1 MEKNMHDEVKRAT
14 HELTGTFQLPKNKRR
29 HEGGSVSSADLAHR
43 KVLKSREERE
53 RYQRE
58 KASLL
63 KLGCDESDIA
73 ELLGPELKDEESEE
87 RERASLF
94 ELGCDESDIAELLG

>member
-1 MEKNMHDEVKRAT
+1 MEKKMRDQVKKAT
-14 HELTGTFQLPKNKRR
+14 QEHTGTFQLPKNKRR
-29 HEGGSVSSADLAHR
+29 HAELSSADLAQR
-43 KVLKSREERE
+43 KIMKSREERE
-53 RYQRE
+53 RK

-73 ELLGPELKDEESEE
+73 ELLGPELKEESERVQ

>member
-1 MEKNMHDEVKRAT
+1 MEKKMRDQVKQAT
-14 HELTGTFQLPKNKRR
+14 QEHTGTFQLPKNKRR
-29 HEGGSVSSADLAHR
+29 HEELSSADLAHR
-43 KVLKSREERE
+43 KIMKSREERE
-53 RYQRE
+53 RK

>member
-1 MEKNMHDEVKRAT
+1 MERKMHDEVKRAT
-14 HELTGTFQLPKNKRR
+14 PELPKNKRR
-29 HEGGSVSSADLAHR
+29 HEGVSVPSSDLAHR
-43 KVLKSREERE
+43 KILKFREERE
-53 RYQRE
+53 RFQRD

-73 ELLGPELKDEESEE
+73 ELLGPEKKEEEIDRVQRE
-87 RERASLF
+87 REHLL